1 MTKTA
6 DFGRCRLLL
15 SRTDCVLEYKAEQCE
30 ECFDLLLAEGKQL
43 YIMSKKHALN
53 AAALLAEDEDIQSGT
68 ALVSFVGFTA
78 ISLLHKTIASSRIFV
93 PT

>member
-6 DFGRCRLLL
+6 DIGRCTLLL
-15 SRTDCVLEYKAEQCE
+15 SRTDYMLEYKAEHCE

-43 YIMSKKHALN
+43 HIMSKKHALN
-53 AAALLAEDEDIQSGT
+53 AATLLAADEDIQSDT
-68 ALVSFVGFTA
+68 ALVSFIGFTA
-78 ISLLHKTIASSRIFV
+78 ISLLHEIVASSSIFV